1 VTGRR
6 DIEYSDYVSARL
18 PSLRRLALLL
28 CHDWQRADDLVQAAI
43 IRLYMKWGKAVA
55 ADNIDAY
62 VRTILVRECLHEHR
76 GGWARLVRLG
86 DELPAEQAA
95 PVVDQEAALDLQ
107 AAIAALPPR
116 QRAALVLRF
125 YCDLSVEASAQI
137 LGCSP
142 GTVKSQT
149 ARALSTLRRVLGP
162 DDAAIRLAASHSERG
177 ESGPDLDRTAHDGP
191 AHGGGSLNA

>member
-6 DIEYSDYVSARL
+6 DIEYSDYVSAKL

-28 CHDWQRADDLVQAAI
+28 CHDWQRADDLVQGAI
-43 IRLYMKWGKAVA
+43 IRLYVKWGKAVS
-55 ADNIDAY
+55 ADNTDAY
-62 VRTILVRECLHEHR
+62 VRTILIREFLHEHR
-76 GGWARLVRLG
+76 SGWARLVRLA

-95 PVVDQEAALDLQ
+95 PVVDREAALDLQ

-137 LGCSP
+137 LACSP

-149 ARALSTLRRVLGP
+149 ARALSTLRQLLGP
-162 DDAAIRLAASHSERG
+162 DDATSRMTANRSERG
-177 ESGPDLDRTAHDGP
+177 EPGPDLDRTAYDGP
-191 AHGGGSLNA
+191 GQKGASFNA

>member
-43 IRLYMKWGKAVA
+43 VRLYVKWAKAAA
-55 ADNIDAY
+55 ADNTDAY
-62 VRTILVRECLHEHR
+62 VRTILVREFLHEHR
-76 GGWARLVRLG
+76 SGWARLVRLG

-95 PVVDQEAALDLQ
+95 PVVDRDAVLDLQ

-116 QRAALVLRF
+116 QQAALVLRF

-137 LGCSP
+137 LACSP

-149 ARALSTLRRVLGP
+149 SRALGTLRRLLGP
-162 DDAAIRLAASHSERG
+162 DDATSQLAASQPERL
-177 ESGPDLDRTAHDGP
+177 ESGPDPDRTAQDGP
-191 AHGGGSLNA
+191 TRRGVPFNA

>member
-1 VTGRR
+1 VTERR

-28 CHDWQRADDLVQAAI
+28 CHDWQRADDLVQATI
-43 IRLYMKWGKAVA
+43 IRVYMKWDKAAA
-55 ADNIDAY
+55 ADHTDAY
-62 VRTILVRECLHEHR
+62 VRTMLVREFLHEHR
-76 GGWARLVRLG
+76 SRWVRLVRLG

-95 PVVDQEAALDLQ
+95 PVVDREAALDLQ

-125 YCDLSVEASAQI
+125 YCDQSVEASAEI

-149 ARALSTLRRVLGP
+149 ARALSTLRRLLGP
-162 DDAAIRLAASHSERG
+162 DDSTSRLAGSQSERG
-177 ESGPDLDRTAHDGP
+177 ESGPDLDRTADDGP
-191 AHGGGSLNA
+191 AHRGASFNA